1 MINAVWNWR
10 PIGELFE
17 IGSGKT
23 MSAKARDGAD
33 QTPFLRTS
41 NVFWD
46 EIDLTKVDEMAM
58 TPRDIQDKSLRM
70 GDLLVCEGGDIGR
83 SAVWDGQVE
92 TMSFQNHLHRL
103 RPIGD
108 DVDPDFYVYFLQ
120 SAFTQLGIFEGAGNK
135 TTIPNLSRNRLAALE
150 VPQPPISEQRGIKSA
165 LKYVRVAMATNDRAI
180 ETAQDLKR
188 ATMRELFTRGLRGE
202 AQKDSDFG
210 PVPESWSIARL
221 DQNAEVQT
229 GAAKGR
235 KFDGHDTVELPYLR
249 VANVQD
255 GHLDLRQMKTIQVRK
270 SEVERYSLQHGDVVL
285 TEGGDFDKLGRGF
298 IWRGELDLCLH
309 QNHVFAVRPNRAR
322 LLPEFFAYLA
332 QSAYGKAYFLQV
344 AHKTTNLACI
354 NSAKLKAFPLL
365 IPPTLEEQQEITAIL
380 DAIDAKID
388 LHKRKKAVLEDL
400 FRALLHKLM
409 TGEIRVADLDLSALE
424 PTQEVAA

>member
-1 MINAVWNWR
+1 MTEWTTATLREVTERTRTWN
-10 PIGELFE
+10 PA
-17 IGSGKT
+17 T
-23 MSAKARDGAD
+23 
-33 QTPFLRTS
+33 
-41 NVFWD
+41 
-46 EIDLTKVDEMAM
+46 
-58 TPRDIQDKSLRM
+58 TPRDAIQYVD
-70 GDLLVCEGGDIGR
+70 V
-83 SAVWDGQVE
+83 SAVCRDELKITSAATLAPPEIPSRARKLIQRDDTIFATVRPTLRRVAKVPESLNGEIASTAFCV
-92 TMSFQNHLHRL
+92 L
-103 RPIGD
+103 RPNRDIID
-108 DVDPDFYVYFLQ
+108 ADFLFFAAISDLVLNEIAGLQ
-120 SAFTQLGIFEGAGNK
+120 SGASYPAVRD
-135 TTIPNLSRNRLAALE
+135 TDVLDRLIPLPAIDEQREIAAALTAC
-150 VPQPPISEQRGIKSA
+150 RKA
-165 LKYVRVAMATNDRAI
+165 LSHQSQTVSV
-180 ETAQDLKR
+180 AQDLKR

-235 KFDGHDTVELPYLR
+235 KFGGHDTVEVPYLR

-270 SEVERYSLQHGDVVL
+270 SEVERYSLQYGDVVL

-332 QSAYGKAYFLQV
+332 QSTYGKAYFLQV

-380 DAIDAKID
+380 DTIDAKID

-400 FRALLHKLM
+400 FRALLQKLM
-409 TGEIRVADLDLSALE
+409 TGEIRVADLDLSALDKE
-424 PTQEVAA
+424 IAA